1 MRRREFLAA
10 ATAAAAASPGAA
22 APVRAQGAAM
32 QDLPWRPDRPVTII
46 VPWAAGGSTDQM
58 ARIVAA
64 ELEAAVGSRFVV
76 VNQPG
81 ASGSIG
87 TRNALEAPNDGLTWA
102 AGAAVDVGCYKVLG
116 LLDTQL
122 SDWHLFF
129 AVANVNIVTA
139 NPGAGFRDFGQLL
152 EAFKA
157 RGQTIAVS
165 TAGVSS
171 AGHNFME
178 AIRAATGIQ
187 YRHATY
193 DGGNP
198 AMIANTS
205 GETPVGAVL
214 LVEAAEMIKAR
225 RLIPLAVQAENPV
238 TLAGYGEIPSIRR
251 WIPDIPAPLN
261 YFGIWAPKGVP
272 QAAIDTMGRVWRERI
287 ANSQRLKDYAEHRAA
302 LFTPISGQR
311 AHDEAWKMVRQ
322 TAWLY
327 FDGGKARVSPDML
340 GIQRL

>member
-1 MRRREFLAA
+1 MFRRRHLLGAA
-10 ATAAAAASPGAA
+10 ATTLA
-22 APVRAQGAAM
+22 APALRAQGLAWK
-32 QDLPWRPDRPVTII
+32 PERPVTII

-58 ARIVAA
+58 ARLVAA
-64 ELEAAVGSRFVV
+64 ELEAAIGSRFVV

-87 TRNALEAPNDGLTWA
+87 TKNALEAPRDGLTWA

-116 LLDTQL
+116 LLDTEL
-122 SDWHLFF
+122 KDWNLFF

-139 NPGAGFRDFGQLL
+139 NPQAGFRDFGQLL
-152 EAFKA
+152 DALKA
-157 RGQTIAVS
+157 RGQSISVS

-178 AIRAATGIQ
+178 AIRAAAGIQ

-214 LVEAAEMIKAR
+214 LVEAAEMIRAR
-225 RLIPLAVQAENPV
+225 RLIPLAVQAEQPV
-238 TLAGYGEIPSIRR
+238 TLQGFGEIPSVRR
-251 WIPDIPAPLN
+251 WIPTIPAPLN

-272 QAAIDTMGRVWRERI
+272 QAAVETMTQVWQEKI
-287 ANSQRLKDYAEHRAA
+287 ANSQRLKDYAAQRAA
-302 LFTPISGQR
+302 IFAPLSGQN

-327 FDGGKARVSPDML
+327 FDGGKARVSPDTL
-340 GIQRL
+340 GIARL

>member
-1 MRRREFLAA
+1 MQRREFLAA
-10 ATAAAAASPGAA
+10 TAAAALAGT
-22 APVRAQGAAM
+22 APVRAGA
-32 QDLPWRPDRPVTII
+32 QPLPNLPWRPERPVTII

-64 ELEAAVGSRFVV
+64 ELENAIGQRFVV

-87 TRNALEAPNDGLTWA
+87 TRNALEAPRDGLTWA

-116 LLDTQL
+116 LLDTEL
-122 SDWHLFF
+122 KDWHLFL
-129 AVANVNIVTA
+129 AVANVNIVVA
-139 NPGAGFRDFGQLL
+139 NPNSGFRDFGQLL
-152 EAFKA
+152 EALKA
-157 RGQTIAVS
+157 RGQSIGVS

-193 DGGNP
+193 DGGAP
-198 AMIANTS
+198 ATVAAVS
-205 GETPVGAVL
+205 GEVPVGAVL

-225 RLIPLAVQAENPV
+225 RLIPLAVQAEQPV

-261 YFGIWAPKGVP
+261 YFGIWVPKGVP
-272 QAAIDTMGRVWRERI
+272 EPVVQTMSRVWEERI
-287 ANSQRLKDYAEHRAA
+287 ANSQRLKDYAAQRAA
-302 LFTPISGQR
+302 LFTPLHGQQ
-311 AHDEAWKMVRQ
+311 AYDEAWKMVRQ

-327 FDGGKARVSPDML
+327 YDGGKARISPDTV

>member
-1 MRRREFLAA
+1 MLRRHLLA
-10 ATAAAAASPGAA
+10 ATAAGIA
-22 APVRAQGAAM
+22 APATLRAQAA
-32 QDLPWRPDRPVTII
+32 WRPERPVTLI

-64 ELEAAVGSRFVV
+64 EAEGPLGQRVVV

-87 TRNALEAPNDGLTWA
+87 TRNAMEAAKDGYTWA

-122 SDWHLFF
+122 SDWNLFF
-129 AVANVNIVTA
+129 AVANVNVLVA
-139 NPGAGFRDFGQLL
+139 NPQSGFRDFGAAL
-152 EAFKA
+152 EALKT
-157 RGQTIAVS
+157 RGQGIGIA

-171 AGHNFME
+171 AGHNMME
-178 AIRAATGIQ
+178 AVRAATPGLQ

-198 AMIANTS
+198 AMIATVS
-205 GETPVGAVL
+205 GETPLGAVL
-214 LVEAAEMIKAR
+214 LVEAAEMIRAR
-225 RLIPLAVQAENPV
+225 RLIPLAVQSDNPV
-238 TLAGYGEIPSIRR
+238 TLAAQGNSPAIEIPSVRR
-251 WIPDIPAPLN
+251 WLPNMPAPLN
-261 YFGIWAPKGVP
+261 YFGIWCPKGVP
-272 QAAIDTMGRVWRERI
+272 DPVVATMTNIWRTTI
-287 ANSQRLKDYAEHRAA
+287 ANSQRLKDYATSRAA
-302 LFTPISGQR
+302 LFTPIYGQQ

-327 FDGGKARVSPDML
+327 FDGGKARVSPDTL
-340 GIQRL
+340 GIARL

>member
-1 MRRREFLAA
+1 MFRRRHLLGAAA
-10 ATAAAAASPGAA
+10 ATTLA
-22 APVRAQGAAM
+22 APALRAQGLAWK
-32 QDLPWRPDRPVTII
+32 PERPVTII

-58 ARIVAA
+58 ARLVAA
-64 ELEAAVGSRFVV
+64 ELEAAIGSRFVV

-87 TRNALEAPNDGLTWA
+87 TKNALEAPRDGLTWA

-116 LLDTQL
+116 LLDTEL
-122 SDWHLFF
+122 KDWNLFF

-139 NPGAGFRDFGQLL
+139 NPQAGFRDFGQLL
-152 EAFKA
+152 DALKA
-157 RGQTIAVS
+157 RGQSISVS

-178 AIRAATGIQ
+178 AIRAAAGIQ

-214 LVEAAEMIKAR
+214 LVEAAEMIRAR
-225 RLIPLAVQAENPV
+225 RLIPLAVQAEQPV
-238 TLAGYGEIPSIRR
+238 TLQGFGEIPSVRR
-251 WIPDIPAPLN
+251 WIPTIPAPLN

-272 QAAIDTMGRVWRERI
+272 QAAVETMTQVWQEKI
-287 ANSQRLKDYAEHRAA
+287 ANSQRLKDYAAQRAA
-302 LFTPISGQR
+302 IFAPLSGQN

-327 FDGGKARVSPDML
+327 FDGGKARVSPDTL
-340 GIQRL
+340 GIARL